1 MIDNE
6 QVILTA
12 MKKEG
17 KPMRPADIAKSAALD
32 KELVSKTLKDLK
44 KKGMVQSPK
53 ACFYSPV
60 EK

>member
-1 MIDNE
+1 
-6 QVILTA
+6 